1 MFVLQTRTPLQ
12 PRERR
17 GRGTW
22 TTTVMMMMTERC
34 GPSLLYQRLTS
45 DPVLPKPRPLQL
57 LRFWCSWPSRTK
69 PGSEAWTWTWTCP
82 PAAANIPFRLCG
94 RTSAPTADWS
104 LPFLSQPR
112 PHRPA
117 PRGRARSGLTSLS
130 LFPSELFKEIF
141 FQRRLC
147 LYGCLGNAIFV
158 FLLRFQSH
166 FFFPSV
172 SQK

>member
-1 MFVLQTRTPLQ
+1 MAP
-12 PRERR
+12 
-17 GRGTW
+17 
-22 TTTVMMMMTERC
+22 
-34 GPSLLYQRLTS
+34 PSYQRLTS
-45 DPVLPKPRPLQL
+45 DPVLLKPRPSAAPPSLVFLTLQNQA
-57 LRFWCSWPSRTK
+57 RVRGVDVDVDVST
-69 PGSEAWTWTWTCP
+69 
-82 PAAANIPFRLCG
+82 PAAANIPFCPCG

-130 LFPSELFKEIF
+130 LFLSELFKEIF